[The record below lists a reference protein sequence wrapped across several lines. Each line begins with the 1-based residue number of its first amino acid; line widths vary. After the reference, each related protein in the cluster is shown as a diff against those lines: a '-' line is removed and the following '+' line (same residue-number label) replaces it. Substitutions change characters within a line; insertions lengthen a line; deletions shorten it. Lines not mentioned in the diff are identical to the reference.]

1 MGAIIQQI
9 QTSLLNLLGQAIEA
23 MPSIAAAV
31 VVIVLTNT
39 AAKFVS
45 RTISAATQQTVKSLS
60 LRSLLV
66 QIAFALTWAAG
77 SSIACAIARSR
88 LCVPETSS
96 VC

>member
-45 RTISAATQQTVKSLS
+45 L
-60 LRSLLV
+60 
-66 QIAFALTWAAG
+66 
-77 SSIACAIARSR
+77 AIALRANCCCQR
-88 LCVPETSS
+88 GS
-96 VC
+96 VRGGERESGRMGEWEIRKIFLIPDD